1 MKGAAMHF
9 TNTMFNSQY
18 VNPYYYSQQQS
29 LIQQYDFQQSSEVV
43 EAAHAMSD
51 LCKAV
56 KKMDE
61 QHQQEAFLACLTV
74 IAKEFGWQ

>member
-1 MKGAAMHF
+1 MHF

-56 KKMDE
+56 KRWTSSISKK
-61 QHQQEAFLACLTV
+61 HSSLA
-74 IAKEFGWQ
+74 

>member
-1 MKGAAMHF
+1 MYF

-18 VNPYYYSQQQS
+18 VNPYYYRHSNLCPAVRFSAKFRKLQAGYAS
-29 LIQQYDFQQSSEVV
+29 
-43 EAAHAMSD
+43 SD

-61 QHQQEAFLACLTV
+61 QHQQEAFLACLAV
-74 IAKEFGWQ
+74 IAKEFGWQQQL

>member
-1 MKGAAMHF
+1 MYF

-18 VNPYYYSQQQS
+18 VNPYYYSQQQP
-29 LIQQYDFQQSSEVV
+29 LIQQYDFQQNSEVIK
-43 EAAHAMSD
+43 AAHAVSD

-61 QHQQEAFLACLTV
+61 QHQQEAFLACLAV
-74 IAKEFGWQ
+74 IAKEFGWQQLE